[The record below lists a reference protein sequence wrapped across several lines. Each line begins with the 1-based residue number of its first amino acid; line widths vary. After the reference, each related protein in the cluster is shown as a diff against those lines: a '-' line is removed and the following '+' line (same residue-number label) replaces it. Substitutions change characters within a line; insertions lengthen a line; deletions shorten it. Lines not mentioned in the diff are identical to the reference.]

1 MFTKMSNQK
10 NPKNNPETFWSGYS
24 LGILSGGL
32 LMYAFGTKKGRDTL
46 KKMLSHSETIE
57 ENLNQII
64 DLIQNNIIDKKK

>member
-1 MFTKMSNQK
+1 
-10 NPKNNPETFWSGYS
+10 
-24 LGILSGGL
+24 
-32 LMYAFGTKKGRDTL
+32 MYAFGTKKGRDAL